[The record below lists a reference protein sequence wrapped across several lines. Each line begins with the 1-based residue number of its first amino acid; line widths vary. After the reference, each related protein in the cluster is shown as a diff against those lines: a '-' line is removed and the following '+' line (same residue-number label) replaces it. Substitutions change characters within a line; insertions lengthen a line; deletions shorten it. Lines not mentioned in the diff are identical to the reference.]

1 MCTGDVPTNCR
12 GGWSQEEGWQDA
24 GASRG
29 PQAPQMLVAG
39 LHANW
44 GQLNQTTDDVHL
56 VGTPEVLMRE
66 VYRGLPWPLFDPHSQ
81 PAPPSHC
88 ADEETRSQR
97 GQVTCPRSHDQ
108 ALKPCLFD
116 PKAGAPSIPVDIQ
129 SGLEYFQLH
138 GTHYCFESTFIISGR
153 GGGGVFLSL
162 SLNRTANFSHVFLFC
177 PLRPAE
183 GLFLSLSL
191 YIYVYTHTHTHTHTH
206 TSIYESLCYIPE
218 TSTIL

>member
-1 MCTGDVPTNCR
+1 MESGGGLAGCWGLQGSSGPTNVSGRPACKLGTIKPDNR
-12 GGWSQEEGWQDA
+12 QRA
-24 GASRG
+24 PHRNSRG
-29 PQAPQMLVAG
+29 THERSVP
-39 LHANW
+39 
-44 GQLNQTTDDVHL
+44 
-56 VGTPEVLMRE
+56 
-66 VYRGLPWPLFDPHSQ
+66 RGLPWPLFDPHSQ

-97 GQVTCPRSHDQ
+97 DQVTCPRSHDQ

-116 PKAGAPSIPVDIQ
+116 PKAGAPSISVDIQ

-177 PLRPAE
+177 PLGPAE
-183 GLFLSLSL
+183 GLFLPPFL
-191 YIYVYTHTHTHTHTH
+191 YTYVYTHTH
-206 TSIYESLCYIPE
+206 IYI
-218 TSTIL
+218 